1 MPMIHRIRVSR
12 VLPDLTTEQ
21 LFAFRMAG
29 TQVEAETFGHRLQTR
44 WMELNPGHAT
54 VMNTDWPTTEELGQ
68 KHVMP
73 SRPDLVVLEPR
84 R

>member
-12 VLPDLTTEQ
+12 VLPDLTSEQ

-29 TQVEAETFGHRLQTR
+29 TQDEAEAFGHRLQTR

-54 VMNTDWPTTEELGQ
+54 VMTTDWPSSDELGG

-73 SRPDLVVLEPR
+73 KRPDLVVLDVR

>member
-1 MPMIHRIRVSR
+1 MPMIHRVRVSR

-29 TQVEAETFGHRLQTR
+29 SQADAEAFGHRLQTR

-54 VMNTDWPTTEELGQ
+54 VMNTDWPSSEELGG

-73 SRPDLVVLEPR
+73 ARPDLVVLGVR

>member
-1 MPMIHRIRVSR
+1 MPMIHRVRVSR
-12 VLPDLTTEQ
+12 VLPDLTIEQ

-29 TQVEAETFGHRLQTR
+29 TQDEAEEFGHRLQTR

-54 VMNTDWPTTEELGQ
+54 VMNTDWPTPQELGQ

-73 SRPDLVVLEPR
+73 TRPDMVVLEPR